1 MLHVD
6 YNIRASLFYVGD
18 LFSRRLHPGFSLL
31 KICFSKCLFL
41 LPRYILRFLQSVFF
55 KAFSFTFSVDVP
67 EEEKKREKLIGELF
81 QTEETYLDNLKLVY
95 EVS

>member
-1 MLHVD
+1 MLGLCFHVD
-6 YNIRASLFYVGD
+6 FTLASLFCVEDSFFKVFFLSPKYI
-18 LFSRRLHPGFSLL
+18 FSLL
-31 KICFSKCLFL
+31 Q
-41 LPRYILRFLQSVFF
+41 YVFF
-55 KAFSFTFSVDVP
+55 KAFSFTLSVDVP

>member
-1 MLHVD
+1 M
-6 YNIRASLFYVGD
+6 
-18 LFSRRLHPGFSLL
+18 L
-31 KICFSKCLFL
+31 KICSLKCFFL

-55 KAFSFTFSVDVP
+55 KAFSFSFSVDVP

-81 QTEETYLDNLKLVY
+81 QTEETYLENLKLVY